1 MLFDDL
7 ASGCSSR
14 TQWGLGFGL
23 DRPPASEPESRPPA
37 IPGRAKKSRRPGG
50 QQERGVALPGL
61 VTARH
66 ALGLSQVELAERAGL
81 GVATISRL
89 ERGGRAH
96 STTIDLL
103 VTALGVTRARLL
115 RAPRKR
121 TARLPTP
128 GDPAS

>member
-1 MLFDDL
+1 MLFDNL
-7 ASGCSSR
+7 LPGCSSR
-14 TQWGLGFGL
+14 ARWSLGSDL
-23 DRPPASEPESRPPA
+23 DRPPGSGPESRPPA
-37 IPGRAKKSRRPGG
+37 LPGRAKKSRRPGG

-61 VTARH
+61 VAARH
-66 ALGLSQVELAERAGL
+66 ALGLSQIELAERAGL